1 LKKIIYFSF
10 SATKVS
16 FTLHRSSDEFFLM
29 KDESDTQ
36 EYQCIVLSCHLY
48 VKVAKMSDAIYKEF
62 YNRFLSSKESLK
74 YQFRRMNVKEF
85 HIPNGG
91 KEFNT
96 SELFP
101 DSEVPSKLFFVLVF
115 TNSKT
120 GKVTKNPYHFWRKFK
135 LQKELDTI
143 ENMQGSI
150 ESQYIREN
158 LQEQVAKMRNEL
170 VDDLRNELRLQF
182 QGLQLMLN
190 PNQQSSSSTAQ
201 SPLETASTGKYLF
214 VFYQLYK
221 KELRNS
227 RN

>member
-1 LKKIIYFSF
+1 MIEKNYFFSF

-221 KELRNS
+221 KRATQ
-227 RN
+227 